1 MEFGL
6 IQLVQVLGALAFFIF
21 GMKVMSEGIQ
31 LAAGSQLRNILRT
44 MTKNRYMGVF
54 TGFLTTAAVQSSS
67 ATTVMTVSFVN
78 AGLISLVE
86 SAGIM
91 MGANI
96 GTTITGWLVSILGF
110 KVKLH
115 FFSLPLMA
123 IGVPMLFSKGKYKHW
138 GEFIIGFS
146 ILFLGLSFLK
156 DSVPDLKNNPEV
168 LEFLARFS
176 NWGIF
181 SRLIFVLVGAVLT
194 ILVQSSSAAMTL
206 TLTMCLNGWLP
217 FEIGAAMILGENI
230 GTTITAELAS
240 LVGNTEAKRS
250 ARIHSLFNL
259 IGVSWMLIAM
269 PFVLDAL
276 SYFLQNVLG
285 LADPY
290 STAASVPIAISA
302 FHTTFNLLNV
312 FILIWFVPALVDVA
326 RRTVKSGDEDSD
338 FKNQIEYFNNIIK
351 TPELSILELQKGIAK
366 YGEITSRMLEFIE
379 ELAMSV
385 NEKEQNELLKRIEKY
400 EEITDRMEIEMTDYI
415 TKMSSF
421 ESSNATSVRMRSLLS
436 ICNDL
441 ERIGDA
447 IYQMSKN
454 VEKKISKKR
463 WFNEDQRDQLSRLI
477 QVVRKGFDIMVH
489 NLSDFNKIDL
499 EPAITIRKEIGKLC
513 KNMRKE
519 NTRKLVDPDYNHK
532 TAMLYMDLFAQLESI
547 GEHQLAITEAAKG
560 EV

>member
-1 MEFGL
+1 MNFGL
-6 IQLVQVLGALAFFIF
+6 FQILQVLGALAFFIF

-44 MTKNRYMGVF
+44 MTRNRYTGVL
-54 TGFLTTAAVQSSS
+54 TGFITTAAVQSSS

-96 GTTITGWLVSILGF
+96 GTTVTGWLVSILGF
-110 KVKLH
+110 KIKLH

-123 IGVPMLFSKGKYKHW
+123 VGVPMLFSRGRYKHW
-138 GEFIIGFS
+138 GEFLIGFA

-156 DSVPDLKNNPEV
+156 DSVPDLKGNPEV
-168 LEFLARFS
+168 LEFLSRFT
-176 NWGIF
+176 NWGIL
-181 SRLIFVLVGAVLT
+181 SRMFFVMVGAVLT

-230 GTTITAELAS
+230 GTTITAEIAS

-250 ARIHSLFNL
+250 ARIHSMFNI
-259 IGVSWMLIAM
+259 IGVTWMLFLM
-269 PFVLDAL
+269 PFILKGL
-276 SYFLQNVLG
+276 SYFMQGYMG
-285 LADPY
+285 LDDPFT
-290 STAASVPIAISA
+290 SPLSMPIAISA
-302 FHTTFNLLNV
+302 FHTTFNSLNV
-312 FILIWFVPALVDVA
+312 LMLIWFVPFLVRVA
-326 RRTVKSGDEDSD
+326 RRTVRSSDDDSEFKS
-338 FKNQIEYFNNIIK
+338 QLEYFNNIVK
-351 TPELSILELQKGIAK
+351 TPELSILEVQKGIAK
-366 YGEITSRMLEFIE
+366 YAEITSRMLEFIE

-385 NEKEQNELLKRIEKY
+385 DEKEQKDLLKRIEKY
-400 EEITDRMEIEMTDYI
+400 ENITDRMEIEMTNYI
-415 TKMSSF
+415 TKMSVY
-421 ESSNATSVRMRSLLS
+421 ESSSATSVRMRSLLS

-454 VEKKISKKR
+454 VEKKINKKR
-463 WFNEDQRDQLSRLI
+463 WFNSDQRKKLSDLI
-477 QVVRKGFDIMVH
+477 QLVREGFKIMQSNLDDFKKVDI
-489 NLSDFNKIDL
+489 SDAL
-499 EPAITIRKEIGKLC
+499 EIRKKVSKLS
-513 KNMRKE
+513 KTMRKE
-519 NTRKLVDPDYNHK
+519 NTKQLMDKDYNHK

-547 GEHQLAITEAAKG
+547 SDHQVAITQAAVG
-560 EV
+560 EI